1 MNGKGDWHMNK
12 IRFSLAHVKMDTEI
26 AFIVQE
32 TCLT

>member
-1 MNGKGDWHMNK
+1 MNK

-32 TCLT
+32 TCLTQVEWSVL